1 MATPPEILFLKIA
14 INKGYMSKDEANHAL
29 LYQKQFAE
37 KGQQIYLVNYLLA
50 KKMITAQQAEEIK
63 REYQN
68 HIAQQKTPNTTNIA
82 TPNSPNQRAR
92 QRTQANQYL
101 KGLSNTR
108 KLNKVTV
115 QNKTETK
122 RYNKSDFANLSQN
135 SLPKNIAKVENT
147 VSSPVIGTGEM
158 FGHYRIEKEIG
169 QGGMGSVY
177 KVYDTKLNRTVAL
190 KVISTEHKIKEK
202 RKKRFL
208 QEIKATAQLNHPNIV
223 QVLEAGETPQN
234 YFTMEYLEGGTLSPL
249 IKNGPLKP
257 VQAAMIVQ
265 KIAEA
270 LYYAHKNGIIHRD
283 IKPSNIM
290 FNANREP
297 KLMDFGLSK
306 MIDVDDNLS
315 KSGEALGTPAY
326 MSPEQANGNETE
338 PQSDIYSLGATL
350 YEMLTGKQVFE
361 GESYYDILNKVFHED
376 PILPREL
383 NPDIPKDLQAI
394 CLKALQ
400 KKSQNRYVNARNF
413 AKDLKNFV
421 ERKPVSA
428 RPISLWQKISKFSK
442 RYRITI
448 LVSTLL
454 FSFFVMGT
462 IGYMYMLYDK
472 HKSHILYLYE
482 LQRTEKSLQTN
493 PIFFKQLYIAFTGLE
508 TYNQIEKLFTEETR
522 KALILHLWAL
532 HHVEMD
538 DKANIKK
545 WILAYDYFIQ
555 QNAMHRAY
563 YFCNRG
569 YLNLLRK
576 NNSAA
581 ANDFDRALELLQR
594 NKQPNSEED
603 DYLFEFCNRSKKQV
617 KQESR
622 GE

>member
-14 INKGYMSKDEANHAL
+14 ISKGYMSKDEANHAL

-50 KKMITAQQAEEIK
+50 KKILTAQQAEEIK
-63 REYQN
+63 CEYQKN
-68 HIAQQKTPNTTNIA
+68 ATQQSGQNVPTVSTPT
-82 TPNSPNQRAR
+82 SPIQRVQ

-101 KGLSNTR
+101 QGLSNTR
-108 KLNKVTV
+108 KLTKVTV
-115 QNKTETK
+115 DNKTETK
-122 RYNKSDFANLSQN
+122 RYKKSDFAHIS
-135 SLPKNIAKVENT
+135 PNT
-147 VSSPVIGTGEM
+147 MTNNVTKLDNATIKKGEM
-158 FGHYRIEKEIG
+158 FGHYRMEKEIG

-190 KVISTEHKIKEK
+190 KIISTEHNIKEK

-249 IKNGPLKP
+249 IESRSLKP
-257 VQAAMIVQ
+257 VQAAIIVQ

-290 FNANREP
+290 FNMNKEP

-350 YEMLTGKQVFE
+350 YEMLTYKQVFE

-376 PILPREL
+376 PIPPREL
-383 NPDIPKDLQAI
+383 NSDIPKDLQAI

-400 KKSQNRYVNARNF
+400 KKPQNRYANARNF

-428 RPISLWQKISKFSK
+428 RPISLWQKASKFSK

-448 LVSTLL
+448 LVSVLL
-454 FSFFVMGT
+454 LTFFIMGSV
-462 IGYMYMLYDK
+462 GYMYMIYDK
-472 HKSHILYLYE
+472 ERNHILCLYE

-493 PIFFKQLYIAFTGLE
+493 PIFFKQLYSAFARLDAYGK
-508 TYNQIEKLFTEETR
+508 IEKLFAEESH
-522 KALILHLWAL
+522 KAVLLHLWAL
-532 HHVEMD
+532 HYVELGD
-538 DKANIKK
+538 VGTIKK
-545 WILAYDYFIQ
+545 WVYLYDSLLQ
-555 QNAMHRAY
+555 DNVAHRAY
-563 YFCNRG
+563 YYNNRG
-569 YLNLLRK
+569 FLNLLRK
-576 NNSAA
+576 NYSAA
-581 ANDFDRALELLQR
+581 DDDFARALELLKR
-594 NKQPNSEED
+594 NKQSDSEED
-603 DYLFEFCNRSKKQV
+603 NYLFEFCNRCKKQI